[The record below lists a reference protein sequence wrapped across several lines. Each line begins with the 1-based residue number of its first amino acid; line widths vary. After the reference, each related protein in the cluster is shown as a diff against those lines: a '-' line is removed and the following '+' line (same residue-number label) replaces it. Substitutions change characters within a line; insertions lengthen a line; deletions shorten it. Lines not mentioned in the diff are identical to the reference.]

1 MICGHSVDDILPVF
15 TGFFN
20 INVNNF
26 INFMC
31 ITNLTKAKKVF
42 FFVFFEE
49 NICNLGCKIVSIV
62 PLSHV
67 IFAHQCS
74 LKRKFPKHGT
84 RIKYNGCE
92 QNLLIV
98 NVGRIVCSVA
108 DYNIN
113 YWNEALDII

>member
-49 NICNLGCKIVSIV
+49 NICDLGCEMVSIV
-62 PLSHV
+62 PLCRTLFLHKR
-67 IFAHQCS
+67 S
-74 LKRKFPKHGT
+74 LLATEVTYINILRK
-84 RIKYNGCE
+84 E
-92 QNLLIV
+92 NLL
-98 NVGRIVCSVA
+98 NMQT
-108 DYNIN
+108 
-113 YWNEALDII
+113 E